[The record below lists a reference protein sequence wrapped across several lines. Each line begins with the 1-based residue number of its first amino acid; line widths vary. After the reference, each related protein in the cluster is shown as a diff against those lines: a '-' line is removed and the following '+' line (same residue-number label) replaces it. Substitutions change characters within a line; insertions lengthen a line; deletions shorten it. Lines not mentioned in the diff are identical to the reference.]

1 MASFA
6 KDRFD
11 AVPDELARVGAHRAP
26 RPAGRG
32 WIGFFIAL
40 AAIGVLVFA
49 GLFTVSK
56 VLDIDLGLPI
66 FPVDVTPT
74 PTPTPTP
81 TMDPVLDPSTI
92 DPARQIRIDVL
103 NGTPIAALHSTVG
116 AQLIAAGWPIGT
128 QTQASQDDIE
138 ETTVFYSDP
147 LNEDVAR
154 GLVLALGVGDIRLV
168 AAETFPGAPLTIV
181 LGADYQTPTAQATTA
196 P

>member
-26 RPAGRG
+26 KPAGRG
-32 WIGFFIAL
+32 WIGFFVSL

-49 GLFTVSK
+49 GLFAVSK

-81 TMDPVLDPSTI
+81 TMDPVLDPTTI
-92 DPARQIRIDVL
+92 DPARGIRIDVL
-103 NGTPIAALHSTVG
+103 NGTPVAGLHTTVG
-116 AQLIAAGWPIGT
+116 AELAAAGWPLGT
-128 QTQASQDDIE
+128 KTKASQEDIE

-154 GLVLALGVGDIRLV
+154 GLVIALGIGDIRLV
-168 AAETFPGAPLTIV
+168 APETFPGAPLTIV
-181 LGADYQTPTAQATTA
+181 LGADYQSPTAAATAT